1 MAWRDSRTS
10 RGRLLYSITSI
21 TLGIAALVAISS
33 FGDNIKES
41 IHNQSKA
48 LLGADLVIKS
58 RRPFGK
64 ETVELIRSLGGE
76 QSRQVNFSS
85 MVYFPKSGSSRLASV
100 RALDGDFPYYGAI
113 KTVPASAARNFQ
125 KRGTDALVEDNL
137 MLQFDAQVGDSIA
150 IGALTFR
157 IAGRLKKMPGETLAA
172 GLIKPR
178 VYIPM
183 AYLGRTKLIRKGSI
197 ARYRVYF
204 KFHPER
210 ETEQLLQ
217 TIQPHLRKN
226 RLRADTVQ
234 ERKERLGRI
243 FENLSHFLNLAGFI
257 ALLLG
262 GVGVASGIHVYT
274 KQKIGTVA
282 LLRCVGAKAGQTF
295 AVYLIQAAAMGLA
308 GVCLGTLIGMGVQL
322 FLPSILSDFLPV
334 KITVFISWRA
344 ILLGASIGLVIS
356 LLFVS
361 LPLISVRKISPLL
374 TLRSALEESDSQKD
388 PLRWFF
394 YFLIAAA
401 IGLFALAQT
410 RVWYQ
415 GLWYAAGLCVAFG
428 FLTGMGKLLMNLAR
442 NYLSNSWSY
451 VWRQGLANLYR
462 PNNQTVI
469 VMLAIGLGTFF
480 IITIQ
485 LSRNMLL
492 EHVSLASGENNPNMV
507 LLDIQADQRE
517 DLRDLLKAF
526 DLPVFEETPIVTMRL
541 ASIKGRSVQEIRE
554 APKSDIPHWALRRE
568 YHSTYRSHLTNT
580 ETIIAGTW
588 QGKLNQRSDTIAVS
602 LEKDIAHDLDVTLGD
617 DLTFDINGVLFK
629 TRVGSIREVNWHR
642 MQPNFFVV
650 FPTGVLEKAPKFY
663 VLVTK
668 VPTNEITAK
677 LQRTVVQKFPNV
689 STIDLTLILN
699 TVDAVLGRVAFA
711 INFITLL
718 IVLTGLMVLA
728 GAVMNS
734 RNQHLGES
742 ALLRTL
748 GASRAQIT
756 KILLIEY
763 LFLGSFAAVTGVLLA
778 VAACWALSYFLF
790 EAVYLPATPIILV
803 GPLVVIGITILIG
816 MLNSRGICDRPPL
829 EVLRSD
835 V

>member
-64 ETVELIRSLGGE
+64 ETLELIRSLGGE

-100 RALDGDFPYYGAI
+100 RALDGEFPYYGAI
-113 KTVPASAARNFQ
+113 ETVPESAARNYQ
-125 KRGTDALVEDNL
+125 KGSNALVADSL

-150 IGALTFR
+150 IGALAFR

-172 GLIKPR
+172 GLIRPR

-204 KFHPER
+204 KFDPER

-217 TIQPHLRKN
+217 ALQPHLRKN
-226 RLRADTVQ
+226 SLRAETVQ
-234 ERKERLGRI
+234 ERKKRLGKI
-243 FENLSHFLNLAGFI
+243 FGNLSHFLNLAGFI

-262 GVGVASGIHVYT
+262 GVGVASGIHVYI

-295 AVYLIQAAAMGLA
+295 AVYLIQATAMGVA
-308 GVCLGTLIGMGVQL
+308 GVCLGILIGMGVQL

-344 ILLGASIGLVIS
+344 ILLGASIGLGIS
-356 LLFVS
+356 LLFVL

-388 PLRWFF
+388 PLRWFL
-394 YFLIAAA
+394 YFLIAVAV
-401 IGLFALAQT
+401 GLFALAQT

-415 GLWYAAGLCVAFG
+415 GLWFAAGLCVAFG

-442 NYLSNSWSY
+442 NYFSNSWSF

-462 PNNQTVI
+462 PNNQTII
-469 VMLAIGLGTFF
+469 VMLAIGFATFL
-480 IITIQ
+480 IMTVQ
-485 LSRNMLL
+485 LSRNMML
-492 EHVSLASGENNPNMV
+492 EQVSLAGSKNNPNMV
-507 LLDIQADQRE
+507 LFDIQADQRE
-517 DLRDLLKAF
+517 DIRGLLETF
-526 DLPVFEETPIVTMRL
+526 DLHGFQETPIVTMRL
-541 ASIKGRSVQEIRE
+541 ASIKGKSVQEIRGD
-554 APKSDIPHWALRRE
+554 PKSEISHWALRRE
-568 YHSTYRSHLTNT
+568 YRSTYRSHLTDT
-580 ETIIAGTW
+580 ETIVAGTW
-588 QGKLNQRSDTIAVS
+588 QGKMNRNFDPIAIS
-602 LEKDIAHDLDVTLGD
+602 LEKGIAKNLGVTLGD
-617 DLTFDINGVLFK
+617 ELVFDIYGVPFT
-629 TRVGSIREVNWHR
+629 TRVASIREVNWHR
-642 MQPNFFVV
+642 MRPNFFVV
-650 FPTGVLEKAPKFY
+650 FPTGVLENAPQFY

-668 VPTNEITAK
+668 VPSNEISAR
-677 LQRTVVQKFPNV
+677 LQRAVVQRFPNV
-689 STIDLTLILN
+689 SAIDLTLILN
-699 TVDAVLGRVAFA
+699 SVDAVLSRVAFA
-711 INFITLL
+711 ISFITLFS
-718 IVLTGLMVLA
+718 VLTGLMVLT
-728 GAVMNS
+728 GAVMSS
-734 RNQHLGES
+734 RYQRLGES

-748 GASRAQIT
+748 GASRAQIRN
-756 KILLIEY
+756 ILLIEY
-763 LFLGSFAAVTGVLLA
+763 LFLGSFASLTGVMLA
-778 VAACWALSYFLF
+778 VAASWALAYFVF
-790 EAVYLPATPIILV
+790 EAVHLPAVPLILV
-803 GPLVVIGITILIG
+803 GPLVVTGITILIG